1 MASGGIEITL
11 GDYTPFYFGVKMP
24 MLYVAQ
30 NGGNF
35 VEKATSSGDIVYLIC
50 CLKSIISSG
59 NTFYFTDGHATD
71 NYTTFYDRSRLDKL
85 VKIVDWSAVKSQYWG
100 GVENLNV
107 KRKKQAE
114 LLVHGDIAPEHII

>member
-1 MASGGIEITL
+1 MELEQVALYRITHIENVSHILQCGITHKNSPNRNPNFRNIGDVSLIDTRSKKTVCVDNGGLASGGIEITL

-50 CLKSIISSG
+50 YLKKYH
-59 NTFYFTDGHATD
+59 F
-71 NYTTFYDRSRLDKL
+71 
-85 VKIVDWSAVKSQYWG
+85 
-100 GVENLNV
+100 
-107 KRKKQAE
+107 KRKYI
-114 LLVHGDIAPEHII
+114 LFY